1 MQRVVLSNIDY
12 QKVLHPKDASGIA
25 WVKKVPHFEDLLNK
39 SVVRFEEVYS
49 DVIYTGNG
57 FEITSESGSEV
68 YFQYLEACKIL
79 QMENPPV
86 LNSLWEYRISSD
98 SLGGKKGRIMLTT
111 GAVDVL
117 SKDELNFM
125 LGHELGHILCGH
137 KPYQTLLEILYSPF
151 LDAVDTFSIAS
162 IIKMPLLE
170 WFRISHYSADR
181 VGLLCCQD
189 IKVAL
194 SAMIKIAGCP
204 LKYHDSI
211 NVESFI
217 KQAEDFERNSSGT
230 LTSLMKDFS
239 VRAVSMPWLV
249 VRAKELL
256 DWYNSGEYQ
265 RIIDNA

>member
-1 MQRVVLSNIDY
+1 MPRIVLSNIDY

-25 WVKKVPHFEDLLNK
+25 WFKKVPHIEDFLNK

-57 FEITSESGSEV
+57 FEMTSESASEA
-68 YFQYLEACKIL
+68 YSQYIDACEIL
-79 QMENPPV
+79 QVKNPPI
-86 LNSLWEYRISSD
+86 LSSLWEYRISSD

-111 GAVDVL
+111 GAFDVL
-117 SKDELNFM
+117 TKNEFDFL
-125 LGHELGHILCGH
+125 LGHEIGHILCGH
-137 KPYQTLLEILYSPF
+137 KPFQTLLEILYSPF
-151 LDAVDTFSIAS
+151 LNSVDKFSIAS

-189 IKVAL
+189 INIAL
-194 SAMIKIAGCP
+194 SAMIKMAGCP

-211 NVESFI
+211 NVVSFI
-217 KQAEDFERNSSGT
+217 KQAEEFERTSSGT
-230 LTSLMKDFS
+230 LTKLMKEFS
-239 VRAVSMPWLV
+239 VRACSMPWLV

-265 RIIDNA
+265 KIIDNA